1 MLAAKV
7 GITMFSLHQRMWQQ
21 WINTILGLWII
32 ALPFI
37 GIQSSSAFTWT
48 LAVTGIIVAILA
60 AWGAMEHQET
70 YSERYQM

>member
-1 MLAAKV
+1 
-7 GITMFSLHQRMWQQ
+7 MWQQ
-21 WINTILGLWII
+21 WINTILGLWIV

-48 LAVTGIIVAILA
+48 LAVTGIVVAILA

-70 YSERYQM
+70 YSERYQTQS

>member
-1 MLAAKV
+1 
-7 GITMFSLHQRMWQQ
+7 MWQQ
-21 WINTILGLWII
+21 WINTILGLWIV

-48 LAVTGIIVAILA
+48 LAVTGIVVAILA

-70 YSERYQM
+70 YSEQSYQT